1 MSEAAVWYESRVE
14 GLGDRFLDVVRTTVR
29 RVVETPMVGA
39 RWNLPRLTTEVRR
52 RSVAG
57 FPYFVVYVVKPS
69 LVIVAVAHMRR
80 KPGYWRGRIPS

>member
-1 MSEAAVWYESRVE
+1 
-14 GLGDRFLDVVRTTVR
+14 
-29 RVVETPMVGA
+29 MVGA